1 MYTTSIL
8 FEVVLISVS
17 LTDPEPEPAGLLI
30 PATADRLQVAVVPE
44 MVNNGV

>member
-30 PATADRLQVAVVPE
+30 PVTAARFQVVVVPE
-44 MVNNGV
+44 MVNKGV